1 MTVKLDT
8 RSIESASATEIYISA
23 VPGESASGR
32 KQAQEIFSGI
42 SDILRSKKAYILQ
55 ERVFAAQSAMEI
67 LSRERSRAYGDLD
80 DGVAPSFLLAKEG
93 LLGPVAGAQ
102 VHAISTNIQP
112 EVVKLNGKLC
122 GRILRTPAAPTRV
135 GRRGGRSGRDPALR
149 ESCTYLTLSN
159 ISAATLRS
167 SSLRS
172 TNPQYSEATEQAQ
185 AMMKTAESVLK
196 QFGADFLSV
205 PRTWMWLKDIL
216 SWYDDFNHIR
226 TEFFTERRLIG
237 EGTRQSMPAST
248 GIGLGPADGSHCAMD
263 LTAVLEPQNS
273 IKFLQ
278 AVGKQQCALEYGSA
292 FSRASRAITP
302 AGQTVFVSG
311 TASIDADGATTHIG
325 DASGQIST
333 TIGNV
338 RAVLSDMNC
347 RDEDVVQMVAYC
359 KTTEVEKIFND
370 SKGTLNWPWLT
381 AICDICRPDLLF
393 EIEATAM
400 PR

>member
-1 MTVKLDT
+1 MTINLDT
-8 RSIESASATEIYISA
+8 RTIESPSATEIYISA
-23 VPGESASGR
+23 APAESASAQN
-32 KQAQEIFSGI
+32 QAEQIFRGI
-42 SDILRSKKAYILQ
+42 SDILRSKKAYIFQ
-55 ERVFAAQSAMEI
+55 ERIFAAQSAMEI
-67 LSRERSRAYGDLD
+67 LSRARSQAYADLD

-93 LLGPVAGAQ
+93 LLGPIAGVQ
-102 VHAISTNIQP
+102 VHAITTNTQP
-112 EVVKLNGKLC
+112 EVIKLDGIPC
-122 GRILRTPAAPTRV
+122 GRILRTPNW
-135 GRRGGRSGRDPALR
+135 DPALR

-159 ISAATLRS
+159 ISALQS
-167 SSLRS
+167 
-172 TNPQYSEATEQAQ
+172 PQATEQAR
-185 AMMKTAESVLK
+185 AMMETAESILK

-216 SWYDDFNHIR
+216 SWYDDFNHVR
-226 TEFFTERRLIG
+226 TNFFTERRLIG

-248 GIGLGPADGSHCAMD
+248 GIGLGPSDGSHCAMD

-273 IKFLQ
+273 IQFLQ

-347 RDEDVVQMVAYC
+347 KDEDVVQVVAYC
-359 KTTEVEKIFND
+359 KTTEVEKIFNA
-370 SKGTLNWPWLT
+370 SRGTLPWPWLT

>member
-1 MTVKLDT
+1 MTVNLDT
-8 RSIESASATEIYISA
+8 RSVESASAAEIYISA
-23 VPGESASGR
+23 VPAESASAQN
-32 KQAQEIFSGI
+32 QAEEIFSGI

-55 ERVFAAQSAMEI
+55 ERVFATQNTMEI
-67 LSRERSRAYGDLD
+67 LSRARSRAYGDLD

-102 VHAISTNIQP
+102 VHAISTNTQP
-112 EVVKLNGKLC
+112 EVVKLDGIPC
-122 GRILRTPAAPTRV
+122 GRILRT
-135 GRRGGRSGRDPALR
+135 SDRDPALR

-159 ISAATLRS
+159 ISAPQSPQAT
-167 SSLRS
+167 
-172 TNPQYSEATEQAQ
+172 QQAQ
-185 AMMKTAESVLK
+185 LIMEKAESVLK

-216 SWYDDFNHIR
+216 SWYDDFNQVR
-226 TEFFTERRLIG
+226 TKFFTERRLIG
-237 EGTRQSMPAST
+237 KGTRQSMPAST

-263 LTAVLEPQNS
+263 LTAVLEPHNS
-273 IKFLQ
+273 IQFLQ

-292 FSRASRAITP
+292 FSRASRATTP

-325 DASGQIST
+325 DASGQIAT
-333 TIGNV
+333 TIENV
-338 RAVLSDMNC
+338 RAVLADMNC
-347 RDEDVVQMVAYC
+347 KDEDVVQVVAYC
-359 KTTEVEKIFND
+359 KTTGVEKIFNA
-370 SKGTLNWPWLT
+370 SKGPLNWPWVT